1 MRIQQALA
9 ILRRTG
15 FIVLVAATTVAK
27 AQCGLAF
34 SKPHIHGRIDPSVQ
48 LLERWNSPAAP
59 RELRELGQAANW
71 QVALARLDTRQLP
84 PIARYAAPPHA
95 ARPAARAQRRAA
107 RPRRSGRARSAGRKA
122 RRAGGTTR
130 RSTRVRRRGEPEHA
144 RRNGG
149 ALCEAGGRNEGHT
162 YTIHVTRHEPCR
174 PPNDPMPCTAPAVQA
189 RRSRL
194 QRRCQPLSRRNEGSS
209 SDPWCATV
217 PATVC
222 PPPAALVPLIHL
234 YKEIP

>member
-15 FIVLVAATTVAK
+15 FIVLVVATTVAK
-27 AQCGLAF
+27 AQGGLAF

-48 LLERWNSPAAP
+48 LLERWSSPAAP

-71 QVALARLDTRQLP
+71 RVTLAQLDTRQLLP
-84 PIARYAAPPHA
+84 VARYAAPRA
-95 ARPAARAQRRAA
+95 AQRRAA
-107 RPRRSGRARSAGRKA
+107 RPRRPGRACSAGRKA

-130 RSTRVRRRGEPEHA
+130 RSTRARRRGEPEHA

-162 YTIHVTRHEPCR
+162 DTIHVTRHEPCR

-209 SDPWCATV
+209 SAPWCATV
-217 PATVC
+217 PTTVW